1 MKDSALTRKGD
12 ETDDDDDV
20 GRYDDESTE
29 GDTFDGDAVAKLE
42 ASVDIRTSVGELRP
56 TCDCVF

>member
-42 ASVDIRTSVGELRP
+42 ASVDILTSVGELRP